1 MVKYKRR
8 FFVYNRVKFLRE
20 ETNMK
25 KWKTFGTAALA
36 AMMAVGGVGMLA
48 GCNNTSDADTF
59 TIWMASSVNS
69 SIYNDYGE
77 NPFIQYLEK
86 KFDINLEFTT
96 PMLGKELEDFNKLI
110 GSGSYPDV
118 MDLTFYT
125 DSIGLL
131 YDDGYGAAMD
141 LTQYIEDYMPN
152 YSQFMADNAQLT
164 QYAKIDGMYLTLNNY
179 NEAIPNQWGG
189 WMYRRDW
196 IVDYGESQTKGT
208 YSSVEEVEKALSS
221 ESAERTGA
229 FIEPVA
235 DDSYEGGYA
244 YADGIVFPDGFLT
257 ADGYDNPLTLRDWEW
272 MFEIFMQNE
281 YCEYCISLPNIG
293 YHGTG
298 ELISAFGAGPLWNA
312 YDDGTGTFSEIKFG
326 PTEDGFRRY
335 LEKMNEWYEKGWL
348 DPNFTS
354 TSGDMFYAIDGESIT
369 SGVVGM
375 WYGTTGQLGDHLAQS
390 STQTIAALEGIDA
403 WGARQPRE
411 GYGAGDE
418 ASGMYT
424 DDPSVF
430 YLDSQETSRRWIVTD
445 AAEGKNLEKL
455 FTMLDWLYSEEG
467 SIIKTYGLSL
477 KELEEYDIDTSLL
490 EEYGLLEE
498 GCWWWAD
505 EDGNRVEEGTPGAK
519 VFVNSKIKNATGDIA
534 VATNSVYFFGLGYDV
549 RGLEY
554 DQEPF
559 VRSHAYDE
567 WAVYNNY
574 GALTGS
580 FTSQF
585 TIDEGSA
592 YNATQE
598 TIREYL
604 GKEVPN
610 LIKSGVTDASWNAFL
625 GALRTRKCD
634 SNTELLQSLYD
645 RLH

>member
-1 MVKYKRR
+1 
-8 FFVYNRVKFLRE
+8 
-20 ETNMK
+20 MK

-77 NPFIQYLEK
+77 NPVIQYLEK
-86 KFDINLEFTT
+86 RFDINLEFTT

-152 YSQFMADNAQLT
+152 YSQFMEDNTQFT

-196 IVDYGESQTKGT
+196 IVDYGESQTKGS
-208 YSSVEEVEKALSS
+208 YSSVEEVEAALSQGS
-221 ESAERTGA
+221 SERTGG

-244 YADGIVFPDGFLT
+244 YADGIVFPDGILT

-272 MFEIFMQNE
+272 MFEIFMQND

-298 ELISAFGAGPLWNA
+298 ELLSAFGVGPLWNA

-326 PTEDGFRRY
+326 PTEDGYRRY

-411 GYGAGDE
+411 GYGARDE

-498 GCWWWAD
+498 GCW
-505 EDGNRVEEGTPGAK
+505 
-519 VFVNSKIKNATGDIA
+519 
-534 VATNSVYFFGLGYDV
+534 
-549 RGLEY
+549 
-554 DQEPF
+554 
-559 VRSHAYDE
+559 
-567 WAVYNNY
+567 
-574 GALTGS
+574 
-580 FTSQF
+580 
-585 TIDEGSA
+585 
-592 YNATQE
+592 
-598 TIREYL
+598 
-604 GKEVPN
+604 
-610 LIKSGVTDASWNAFL
+610 
-625 GALRTRKCD
+625 
-634 SNTELLQSLYD
+634 
-645 RLH
+645 

>member
-1 MVKYKRR
+1 
-8 FFVYNRVKFLRE
+8 
-20 ETNMK
+20 MK
-25 KWKTFGTAALA
+25 KWKTFGAAALA
-36 AMMAVGGVGMLA
+36 TVVAAGSMGIFA
-48 GCNNTSDADTF
+48 GCNKTGDADTF

-77 NPFIQYLEK
+77 NPVIQYLEK
-86 KFDINLEFTT
+86 RFDINLEFTT

-118 MDLTFYT
+118 MDLSFYT
-125 DSIGLL
+125 DSIALL

-152 YSQFMADNAQLT
+152 YSQFMEDNTQFT

-196 IVDYGESQTKGT
+196 IVDYGESQTKGS
-208 YSSVEEVEKALSS
+208 YSSVEEVEAALSQGS
-221 ESAERTGA
+221 SERTGG

-244 YADGIVFPDGFLT
+244 YADGIVFPDGILT

-272 MFEIFMQNE
+272 MFEIFMQND

-298 ELISAFGAGPLWNA
+298 ELLSAFGVGPLWNA

-326 PTEDGFRRY
+326 PTEDGYRRY

-411 GYGAGDE
+411 GYGARDE

-467 SIIKTYGLSL
+467 SIIKYYGLSL

-490 EEYGLLEE
+490 EEYDLLEE

-534 VATNSVYFFGLGYDV
+534 VATNGAYFFGLGYDA

-574 GALTGS
+574 GTLTGS

-585 TIDEGSA
+585 TVEEGSS

-598 TIREYL
+598 SVREFIGTTL
-604 GKEVPN
+604 PDI
-610 LIKSGVTDASWNAFL
+610 IKNGVDNVNWANFL
-625 GALRTRKCD
+625 GGLRTRKCD
-634 SNTELLQSLYD
+634 DNTALLQSLYD

>member
-1 MVKYKRR
+1 
-8 FFVYNRVKFLRE
+8 
-20 ETNMK
+20 
-25 KWKTFGTAALA
+25 
-36 AMMAVGGVGMLA
+36 MMAVGGVGMLA

-77 NPFIQYLEK
+77 NPVIQYLEK
-86 KFDINLEFTT
+86 RFDINLEFTT

-118 MDLTFYT
+118 MDLSFYT
-125 DSIGLL
+125 DSIALL

-152 YSQFMADNAQLT
+152 YSQFMEDNTQFT

-196 IVDYGESQTKGT
+196 IVDYGESQTKGS
-208 YSSVEEVEKALSS
+208 YSSVDEVEKALSS
-221 ESAERTGA
+221 ESSERTGG

-235 DDSYEGGYA
+235 DDSCEGGYA
-244 YADGIVFPDGFLT
+244 YADGIVFPDGILT

-272 MFEIFMQNE
+272 MFEIFMQND

-298 ELISAFGAGPLWNA
+298 ELLSAFGVGPLWNA

-326 PTEDGFRRY
+326 PTEDGYRRY

-375 WYGTTGQLGDHLAQS
+375 WYGTSGQLGDLLAQS

-490 EEYGLLEE
+490 EEYDLLEE

-534 VATNSVYFFGLGYDV
+534 VATNSVYFFGLGYDA

-554 DQEPF
+554 DQDPP
-559 VRSHAYDE
+559 VKSHAYQE
-567 WAVYNNY
+567 WAVYNNN
-574 GALTGS
+574 GTLTGS

-585 TIDEGSA
+585 TIDEGSD

-610 LIKSGVTDASWNAFL
+610 LIKSGVTDANWNAFL

-645 RLH
+645 RLQ